1 MHTDEGTIV
10 YSTATTPAM
19 AQERVRFCASILQQ
33 QSAERGVFLANAGC
47 FCLIL
52 CDYLSIKI
60 NTLEKEYRHDLDL
73 LKGLAIIAVVLYHAG
88 WCKSGYLGVDVFLV
102 INGYLV
108 VPKVI
113 SDIEERRFHYY
124 SFLEKKVFRL
134 LPLVLLI
141 SELSLAIGYWG
152 MLPHDL
158 RFLSEETVAASA
170 FMNNILQAITTQNYW
185 AAIYQKVLMHTWFLG
200 VLFQFYVVFPLL
212 MLLFK
217 RHMRAVLIVLTMLS
231 LAAYLLPIDSIGN
244 KYYLFPYRF
253 FEIAIGGLV
262 AIKSFKVSASIKYL
276 SLCGL
281 FLMIFFGTFTIG
293 ERAMP
298 YNLVGGT
305 NTIRESFLPREV
317 MVLLTVL
324 FAVLSVPRDGSA
336 TKWTT
341 FGLQSKVL
349 APLGRMSL
357 SVFIWH
363 QPLFAFYRYFFADE
377 LSLGILCCL
386 IGIALSLSVFTYH
399 VIEKRTSV
407 NYVSRICLIL
417 SFLIINAFALWIYKK
432 GGVVRDIPELD
443 MHEGVTDPM
452 VFERYTDR
460 IYQFDQEFSLD
471 SPKKKILVVG
481 NSFARD
487 FANILLESSIKD
499 SIQLSYHYGIED
511 CPLSRVRQCDRIY
524 FFGWKHDV
532 PATVWQ
538 NLKQGAEIWG
548 IGTKNHGT
556 SNGIIYKNRYHH
568 DYFSQRI
575 FIRQDFFSAN
585 YLFCEEWQDHY
596 VDLLSLTLQPDS
608 MVPVFTPDHHLITYD
623 GRHLTPA
630 GTRYYAHLL
639 RLQMDDN
646 EE

>member
-1 MHTDEGTIV
+1 M
-10 YSTATTPAM
+10 
-19 AQERVRFCASILQQ
+19 
-33 QSAERGVFLANAGC
+33 
-47 FCLIL
+47 
-52 CDYLSIKI
+52 
-60 NTLEKEYRHDLDL
+60 EKEYRHDLDL

-88 WCKSGYLGVDVFLV
+88 WCKSGYLGVDVFFVL
-102 INGYLV
+102 NGYLV
-108 VPKVI
+108 VPKVMKG
-113 SDIEERRFHYY
+113 IEEGKFRYF
-124 SFLEKKVFRL
+124 SFLEKKIFRL

-141 SELSLAIGYWG
+141 SGLSLAIGYWG

-158 RFLSEETVAASA
+158 RFLSEEVMAASVFA
-170 FMNNILQAITTQNYW
+170 ENILQSITTQNYW

-324 FAVLSVPRDGSA
+324 FAVLSVLRDGSA
-336 TKWTT
+336 TKLTT
-341 FGLQSKVL
+341 FGQQSKLL

-357 SVFIWH
+357 SIFLWH

-377 LSLGILCCL
+377 LSPAVLCGL
-386 IGIALSLSVFTYH
+386 IGITLFLSFFTYYI
-399 VIEKRTSV
+399 IEKRIPI
-407 NYVSRICLIL
+407 NKLSRICLIL
-417 SFLIINAFALWIYKK
+417 SFLIVNGSALWIYQK
-432 GGVVRDIPELD
+432 GGIVRDIPELD
-443 MHEGVTDPM
+443 IKEGETDPM
-452 VFERYTDR
+452 IFEQYTDR
-460 IYQFDQEFSLD
+460 IFQYDREFSED
-471 SPKKKILVVG
+471 NPKKKILVIG

-487 FANILLESSIKD
+487 FANILLESSVAN
-499 SIQLSYHYGIED
+499 SIQLSYHYAFVD
-511 CPLSRVRQCDRIY
+511 CPMSRIRQCDRIF
-524 FFGWKHDV
+524 FFGWKHEV
-532 PATVWQ
+532 PETVWK
-538 NLKQGAEIWG
+538 NLRTGSEIWG

-556 SNGIIYKNRYHH
+556 SNGIFYKNRHRS
-568 DYFSQRI
+568 DYFFQRTA
-575 FIRQDFFSAN
+575 IRQDFFSVNCMAH
-585 YLFCEEWQDHY
+585 EEWQNRF
-596 VDLLSLTLQPDS
+596 VDLLSLTLLPDS
-608 MVPVFTPDHHLITYD
+608 MVPVFTPEYHFITYD
-623 GRHLTPA
+623 GRHLTPSGSKFFA
-630 GTRYYAHLL
+630 QKMKRSYFYT
-639 RLQMDDN
+639 
-646 EE
+646 E